1 MASQEV
7 LWPIYQIQKLDA
19 QIALLQRAR
28 GALDD
33 GAALA
38 AEVTQHRGDILSLQE
53 SLRQVDRAIRE
64 RELELASLE
73 EKLQKVEAI
82 LYSGKVTNP
91 KELRGYEGERESLRR
106 RRERL
111 EEETLI
117 RMEEKDSLNE
127 RLAAAQKVE
136 KEAYARWQAHVAK
149 FRADVAALD
158 AKYAKLV
165 AERDEVRARADSELL
180 RRYEQL
186 ARQRKQLVGLVEQ
199 NACGACGMLLPAR
212 LVKEYQVNPD
222 AELTCPT
229 CSAHLLWRLPGADSA
244 RPA

>member
-180 RRYEQL
+180 RRYDQL

-222 AELTCPT
+222 AEITCPT
-229 CSAHLLWRLPGADSA
+229 CAAHLLWRLPAAEPA